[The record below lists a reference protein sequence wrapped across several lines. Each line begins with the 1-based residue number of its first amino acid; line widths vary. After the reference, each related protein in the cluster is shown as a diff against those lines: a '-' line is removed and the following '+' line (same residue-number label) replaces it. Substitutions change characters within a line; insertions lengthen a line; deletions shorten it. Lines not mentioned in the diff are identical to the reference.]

1 MSPDPNVDASR
12 FFVLTGG
19 PSSGKTTLLGALAQR
34 GHAVVE
40 EAALTIIH
48 GDSSR
53 QLRADPLEFQK
64 RILRLQI
71 AREMSVVPTTSGLVF
86 TDRGIGDHFAYLRLR
101 GVPAFPELEAAW
113 ELACRRYETVFLL
126 EPGPEYTPTL
136 DRTETPEEAHAVHLA
151 IAQEYRKRHPRVVEI
166 PWEPLVRRV
175 ELVLE
180 AVARRPAET
189 PARSPTLLHRLRRY
203 DYHGAMGAKQTSS
216 QDSAIGM
223 KNIGHEMCFVI
234 QRSHSLRE
242 ILDNAVQL
250 IAREMGTDVCSIY
263 LLDPRDHRLRLMAT
277 QGLDKAAL
285 GKVRLALGEG
295 LTGTVVKEMRSL
307 AVEDASTHPAFR
319 YFPETK
325 DEQFHSFLGVPLAIR
340 NRPVGAIVIQT
351 RERRSYSREDVQ
363 TLTTISAQ
371 LVGVVENARLIDAL
385 DHGEEGVPYLHEVR
399 SWRTLGQVAPHE
411 RQENLTLRG
420 SPASPGIAVGVAL
433 FRGSHDLSFSV
444 PELPFQG
451 AEKEMERVVDAFDET
466 RKDILKIQQA
476 AEREAGEEHALIFS
490 SHLLLLND
498 PVLMDRIAGAV
509 RQGVAAPG
517 AIYDAFEH
525 FGNKLQNV
533 PDPYIQDRVEDIRD
547 LRSRILDQILR
558 AKSQSSTMS
567 DKIVVARGIP
577 PSLVVELKAEGARGI
592 ITERGG
598 PTSHG
603 ALLARSMGVPAV
615 TGIVDIVLTVR
626 SGDTLIIDGGT
637 GKVIVTPSKATLDEY
652 EHTAERL
659 RRRRA
664 SNLRFRALPARTKD
678 GTEVSLQA
686 NIGVAADLALARE
699 NGAQGI
705 GLYRTEF
712 PFLIREDFPTQE
724 EQIRIYQKAYEYFPQ
739 GPVHFRLLDLGG
751 DKFLPR
757 NTLEPDRNPFR
768 GYRSIRVLLQNPA
781 ILQGQVQAF
790 VRAAGSRPLGI
801 LIPMV
806 SSVPELKAAL
816 KNIREAIDAIEE
828 PDVNRSPSIGAM
840 IEVPAA
846 VELATE
852 IARDVDFFS
861 IGSNDLIQYTLA
873 VDREN
878 ERAGNKNDP
887 FHPAVLRLIR
897 RTIQAGHALGR
908 EVALCGEI
916 ASRPRVAL
924 ALVAMGIDA
933 LSLTPD
939 AIPEIKRAL
948 ACTEIGALRNEI
960 DAVLALG
967 DAAEVEETLKRHLPL
982 EDGEP

>member
-1 MSPDPNVDASR
+1 MSSAVEAAR

-19 PSSGKTTLLGALAQR
+19 PHAGKTALLAALAQR

-53 QLRADPLEFQK
+53 QLRSDPLEFQK
-64 RILRLQI
+64 RILRLQL
-71 AREMSVVPTTSGLVF
+71 AREKGIAPSTSGLVF
-86 TDRGIGDHFAYLRLR
+86 VDRGVGDHFAYLRLR
-101 GVPAFPELEAAW
+101 GLSPFPELEEAW
-113 ELACRRYETVFLL
+113 ELARRRYETVFLL
-126 EPGPEYTPTL
+126 EQGPDYSPSS
-136 DRTETPEEAHAVHLA
+136 DRTETPEEARAVHLA
-151 IAQEYRKRHPRVVEI
+151 LAQEYRKRHTRVIEI

-180 AVARRPAET
+180 AVSGRP
-189 PARSPTLLHRLRRY
+189 PASPSRQAALHHRMGRY
-203 DYHGAMGAKQTSS
+203 DDRGVTGTRQGSS
-216 QDSAIGM
+216 QDTAAGM

-319 YFPETK
+319 YFPETRE
-325 DEQFHSFLGVPLAIR
+325 EQFHSFLGVPLAIR

-351 RERRSYSREDVQ
+351 RERRSYSREETQ

-399 SWRTLGQVAPHE
+399 SWRTIGQVAPQE
-411 RQENLTLRG
+411 RQEDLILRG
-420 SPASPGIAVGVAL
+420 SPASPGIALGIAL
-433 FRGSHDLSFSV
+433 FRGSHDLSFNA
-444 PELPFQG
+444 PELSFQG
-451 AEKEMERVVDAFDET
+451 EEREMERIANAFEET

-498 PVLMDRIAGAV
+498 PVLMDRIAASIRQAV
-509 RQGVAAPG
+509 SAPA

-525 FGNKLQNV
+525 FGQKLQNV

-547 LRSRILDQILR
+547 LRSRILDRVLS
-558 AKSQSSTMS
+558 AEAQSSTMS
-567 DKIVVARGIP
+567 DKIVIARGIP

-626 SGDTLIIDGGT
+626 SGDTLLIDGGT

-652 EHTAERL
+652 DRTAERL
-659 RRRRA
+659 RRRRV
-664 SNLRFRALPARTKD
+664 SNLRFRTLPARTRD
-678 GTEVSLQA
+678 GSAVSLHA
-686 NIGVAADLALARE
+686 NIGVGVDLALARE
-699 NGAQGI
+699 NGADGI

-724 EQIRIYQKAYEYFPQ
+724 EQIRIYRKAYEHFPR

-751 DKFLPR
+751 DKFLPG
-757 NTLEPDRNPFR
+757 NALDPDRNPFR
-768 GYRSIRVLLQNPA
+768 GYRSIRLLLQNPA
-781 ILQGQVQAF
+781 ILKDQVQAF
-790 VRAAGSRPLGI
+790 VRAAERRPLGI

-806 SSVPELKAAL
+806 SSLAELKAAL
-816 KNIREAIDAIEE
+816 RNIREAIDAIEE

-846 VELATE
+846 VELASE

-878 ERAGNKNDP
+878 ERAGNRNDP

-933 LSLTPD
+933 LSLTPS

-948 ACTEIGALRNEI
+948 ASTEIDPLRKDI
-960 DAVLALG
+960 DLVLALG
-967 DAAEVEETLKRHLPL
+967 DAAEVEETLKRYLPL